1 MERSLIIGGIL
12 TLIFLLLIV
21 GAPTKP
27 FRFVGRLFV
36 KIVVGALLLFAVN
49 MVGTQFNFH
58 LPINIGTTFVSG
70 FLGLP
75 GIGAL
80 IVIKLYILPS

>member
-1 MERSLIIGGIL
+1 MERSLIISGIL

-27 FRFVGRLFV
+27 FRFVGRLLV

-49 MVGTQFNFH
+49 IVGTQFNFH
-58 LPINIGTTFVSG
+58 LPINVVTTFVSG

-75 GIGAL
+75 GVGAL
-80 IVIKLYILPS
+80 VVIKLYILPS

>member
-1 MERSLIIGGIL
+1 MERNLIIGGIL

-27 FRFVGRLFV
+27 FRFVGRLVV

-49 MVGTQFNFH
+49 IVGTQFNFH
-58 LPINIGTTFVSG
+58 LPINAGTTFVSG